1 MADTVLFDMDGVLI
15 DSEDVSVQVGID
27 YFRSKGLSLSRSDFE
42 PFLGAGE
49 RVFFCGPAEARGF
62 SFDLEEA
69 SRYFRLHYAG
79 LLEKYSAGRPDGL
92 ALRTVRK
99 LRSLGFRLAVCSSA
113 PRWKVLVN
121 IRHTGLQPEDF
132 DTVISGDDISA
143 NKPDGQIYLTAMQRL
158 GRKGSDCLVVEDS
171 INGVKAGKNA
181 GALCLGVM
189 TTCSPSE
196 LAAAGADFIASDIS
210 VLMRGE
216 TMKEVN
222 ENLAQGLGDDRKL
235 YGANYVLKNENL
247 IKRNSIELMISLA
260 AQVREKAYAPYSH
273 FKVGACLRSAAT
285 GRLYT
290 GCNVENSSY
299 GATLC
304 AERNALF
311 HAVASEGIIGV
322 DALVV
327 YSDDDPPA
335 PPCALCLQALAEF
348 TAADS
353 LVILV
358 SKKGERRQYR
368 FDQLLP
374 NPFIFPSERK

>member
-132 DTVISGDDISA
+132 DTSG
-143 NKPDGQIYLTAMQRL
+143 L
-158 GRKGSDCLVVEDS
+158 E
-171 INGVKAGKNA
+171 GK
-181 GALCLGVM
+181 
-189 TTCSPSE
+189 
-196 LAAAGADFIASDIS
+196 
-210 VLMRGE
+210 
-216 TMKEVN
+216 
-222 ENLAQGLGDDRKL
+222 
-235 YGANYVLKNENL
+235 
-247 IKRNSIELMISLA
+247 
-260 AQVREKAYAPYSH
+260 
-273 FKVGACLRSAAT
+273 AAT
-285 GRLYT
+285 VL
-290 GCNVENSSY
+290 
-299 GATLC
+299 
-304 AERNALF
+304 
-311 HAVASEGIIGV
+311 
-322 DALVV
+322 
-327 YSDDDPPA
+327 
-335 PPCALCLQALAEF
+335 
-348 TAADS
+348 
-353 LVILV
+353 
-358 SKKGERRQYR
+358 
-368 FDQLLP
+368 
-374 NPFIFPSERK
+374 